1 MAPSKDL
8 KSPTKNGN
16 TVKTRIAEFNFSHI
30 NSANSETNKR
40 PRTRSMVSL
49 NDSTNDDPSPDP
61 QNCDTIMQ
69 FLTNHELRISS
80 KIDTLT
86 ENLKCSVS
94 DIKVCLLAHQTELNT
109 LKNDVAKLTK
119 GNIGLSTRMDYLECH
134 NKQIERDVK
143 RINLIISGLSDPLN
157 ESLEELRIIVNKL
170 LSNIVKQEINVDS
183 VLRLGS
189 HKAQGCRRVI
199 VRFSCLSDRE
209 SVWNSRKE
217 TKPPIFIN
225 EDLPYTLRRDFAILR
240 KKAKEFKDNNEN
252 CTINWKNKSITSD
265 RESHQ
270 VCNGRLVANK
280 RTESEECIIST
291 KKPVPIKKQKHIRNY
306 SNINLTDLATYI
318 NNIEASQGDVE
329 TVTHGVI
336 NDILAIYDI
345 LAPIRTVTYYV
356 HQHKKFVSCKT
367 RQIIKQRDKAYKAC
381 RRDPS
386 PANIQSFKNYKSLV
400 KRNILED
407 TKHEFNKKVEKLHFW
422 GALEKIYPLLSPAAE
437 INLEPD
443 TVNSFFVNIST
454 RDHAQTLP
462 PLPTKPALLWDDLD
476 LSFKFWELSTQDI
489 LKAWKGTKNKGS
501 TSLETTGLCNKMMN
515 MCMTSPKFRIIIM
528 NLFNMYI
535 NEESVPNMLKLAKV
549 IPIPKVKNPVSPNE
563 LRPIAIQPVLTKLF
577 EFQFGFRKFHSTTHA
592 LIAVTDFV
600 YKAWE
605 NDQVCIMVALDV
617 AKAYDKACKEV
628 LLHKLKWYGVD
639 SKLQASY

>member
-86 ENLKCSVS
+86 ENIKCSVS

-134 NKQIERDVK
+134 NEQIERDVK

-170 LSNIVKQEINVDS
+170 LSNIVKQDIKVDS

-189 HKAQGCRRVI
+189 HKAQGCRQVI

-280 RTESEECIIST
+280 TESEGGSHSRLNILSSPAIHNKSNMQIRSHNNERHG
-291 KKPVPIKKQKHIRNY
+291 PVNQIDCTTATSVRN
-306 SNINLTDLATYI
+306 SNI
-318 NNIEASQGDVE
+318 
-329 TVTHGVI
+329 
-336 NDILAIYDI
+336 
-345 LAPIRTVTYYV
+345 
-356 HQHKKFVSCKT
+356 
-367 RQIIKQRDKAYKAC
+367 
-381 RRDPS
+381 
-386 PANIQSFKNYKSLV
+386 SFS
-400 KRNILED
+400 
-407 TKHEFNKKVEKLHFW
+407 
-422 GALEKIYPLLSPAAE
+422 
-437 INLEPD
+437 
-443 TVNSFFVNIST
+443 
-454 RDHAQTLP
+454 
-462 PLPTKPALLWDDLD
+462 KPALRYNNHFLVPRR
-476 LSFKFWELSTQDI
+476 
-489 LKAWKGTKNKGS
+489 TKK
-501 TSLETTGLCNKMMN
+501 
-515 MCMTSPKFRIIIM
+515 
-528 NLFNMYI
+528 
-535 NEESVPNMLKLAKV
+535 
-549 IPIPKVKNPVSPNE
+549 
-563 LRPIAIQPVLTKLF
+563 IQKT
-577 EFQFGFRKFHSTTHA
+577 
-592 LIAVTDFV
+592 
-600 YKAWE
+600 
-605 NDQVCIMVALDV
+605 
-617 AKAYDKACKEV
+617 
-628 LLHKLKWYGVD
+628 
-639 SKLQASY
+639 

>member
-86 ENLKCSVS
+86 ENIKCSVS

-119 GNIGLSTRMDYLECH
+119 GNIGLSTRMDNLECH
-134 NKQIERDVK
+134 NEQIERDVK

-170 LSNIVKQEINVDS
+170 FSNIVKQEIKVDS

-189 HKAQGCRRVI
+189 HKAQGCRQVI
-199 VRFSCLSDRE
+199 VPFSCLSDRE

-280 RTESEECIIST
+280 RSESEGLT
-291 KKPVPIKKQKHIRNY
+291 TMNDMALQIKSIAQP
-306 SNINLTDLATYI
+306 
-318 NNIEASQGDVE
+318 Q
-329 TVTHGVI
+329 
-336 NDILAIYDI
+336 
-345 LAPIRTVTYYV
+345 
-356 HQHKKFVSCKT
+356 QVS
-367 RQIIKQRDKAYKAC
+367 
-381 RRDPS
+381 
-386 PANIQSFKNYKSLV
+386 
-400 KRNILED
+400 
-407 TKHEFNKKVEKLHFW
+407 
-422 GALEKIYPLLSPAAE
+422 
-437 INLEPD
+437 
-443 TVNSFFVNIST
+443 
-454 RDHAQTLP
+454 
-462 PLPTKPALLWDDLD
+462 
-476 LSFKFWELSTQDI
+476 
-489 LKAWKGTKNKGS
+489 
-501 TSLETTGLCNKMMN
+501 
-515 MCMTSPKFRIIIM
+515 
-528 NLFNMYI
+528 
-535 NEESVPNMLKLAKV
+535 
-549 IPIPKVKNPVSPNE
+549 SPNE
-563 LRPIAIQPVLTKLF
+563 ENSKNLTIAHINLNSIHSKFNELKTFLSLNDIDILCIKKTPDPIHMT
-577 EFQFGFRKFHSTTHA
+577 
-592 LIAVTDFV
+592 
-600 YKAWE
+600 
-605 NDQVCIMVALDV
+605 VALP
-617 AKAYDKACKEV
+617 C
-628 LLHKLKWYGVD
+628 
-639 SKLQASY
+639 

>member
-8 KSPTKNGN
+8 KSPIKNGN

-30 NSANSETNKR
+30 NSANNETNKR

-94 DIKVCLLAHQTELNT
+94 DIKDCLLAHQTELNT

-134 NKQIERDVK
+134 NEQIERDVK
-143 RINLIISGLSDPLN
+143 QINLIISGLTDPLN

-170 LSNIVKQEINVDS
+170 LSNIVKQEIKVDS

-189 HKAQGCRRVI
+189 HKAQGCRQVI

-225 EDLPYTLRRDFAILR
+225 EDLPYTLRRDFAILG

-270 VCNGRLVANK
+270 
-280 RTESEECIIST
+280 
-291 KKPVPIKKQKHIRNY
+291 
-306 SNINLTDLATYI
+306 
-318 NNIEASQGDVE
+318 
-329 TVTHGVI
+329 
-336 NDILAIYDI
+336 
-345 LAPIRTVTYYV
+345 
-356 HQHKKFVSCKT
+356 
-367 RQIIKQRDKAYKAC
+367 
-381 RRDPS
+381 
-386 PANIQSFKNYKSLV
+386 NYKSLV

-407 TKHEFNKKVEKLHFW
+407 TKHEFNKKVENLHFW

-443 TVNSFFVNIST
+443 TVNSFFVDIST
-454 RDHAQTLP
+454 RDHSQTLP
-462 PLPTKPALLWDDLD
+462 PLPAKPALLWDDLD

-501 TSLETTGLCNKMMN
+501 TSLDTTGLCNKMMN

-549 IPIPKVKNPVSPNE
+549 IPIPKNS
-563 LRPIAIQPVLTKLF
+563 
-577 EFQFGFRKFHSTTHA
+577 S
-592 LIAVTDFV
+592 
-600 YKAWE
+600 
-605 NDQVCIMVALDV
+605 
-617 AKAYDKACKEV
+617 
-628 LLHKLKWYGVD
+628 
-639 SKLQASY
+639 SASASFIPPRMP